1 MKSTMLSEATK
12 NRTLDTLAKLLKKY
26 SADIISANQKD
37 LDEAEN
43 LDPTLLD
50 RLKVDKKKVNG
61 MIRSVKEVRAKD
73 DPVGKILYSYNH
85 ENGMHVE
92 NRVVPFG
99 KILIIYESRPDV
111 TIEAAISAFKSGNR
125 ILLKGGKESHNSNT
139 FLVSLW
145 HQALRENEIGEEFV
159 TYLTLNR
166 SQTQKL
172 LSENTHNLDLII
184 PRGGEGLI
192 NFIKKNSSVP
202 VIVSGRGNN
211 FIYIDEEADFKMAV
225 DLVLNGKSRLSVC
238 NAIDKVVLNKNLTDF
253 DKKLKQLISALK
265 EKSILLYGDDEKI
278 TDHADV
284 SEIPDEKM
292 YKEEFLSA
300 KMLLILAESTDEAI
314 NLINAH
320 SGGHSAVIVT
330 SNNMTAREFLNNVDC
345 AAVYHNVSSRFTDGG
360 QFGFGA
366 EMAISTQKLH
376 FRGPVGLGQLVTNK
390 WFITGDGQV
399 RK

>member
-1 MKSTMLSEATK
+1 MLSEATK

>member
-1 MKSTMLSEATK
+1 MLSEATK
-12 NRTLDTLAKLLKKY
+12 NRTLDTLAKLLKKH
-26 SADIISANQKD
+26 SADIIAANKKD

-61 MIRSVKEVRAKD
+61 MIQSVKEVRSKD

-99 KILIIYESRPDV
+99 NILIIYESRPDV

-139 FLVSLW
+139 YLVSLW
-145 HQALRENEIGEEFV
+145 HQALRENEIDEAFV

-166 SQTQKL
+166 SETQKL
-172 LSENTHNLDLII
+172 LKENTHNLDLII

-192 NFIKKNSSVP
+192 NFIKQTSSVP

-211 FIYIDEEADFKMAV
+211 FIYIDKEADFDMAV
-225 DLVLNGKSRLSVC
+225 ELVLNGKSRLSVC
-238 NAIDKVVLNKNLTDF
+238 NAIDKVILNENLPDF
-253 DKKLKQLISALK
+253 DKKFEILITALK
-265 EKSILLYGDDEKI
+265 EIDIELYGDDAKL
-278 TDHADV
+278 TKHNSV
-284 SEIPDEKM
+284 SQMPDEKM

-300 KMLLILAESTDEAI
+300 KMLLISVESTDEAI
-314 NLINAH
+314 EMINTH

-330 SNNMTAREFLNNVDC
+330 SNNMTARKFLNDVDC

>member
-1 MKSTMLSEATK
+1 MLSEATK

-225 DLVLNGKSRLSVC
+225 YLVLNGKSRLSVC